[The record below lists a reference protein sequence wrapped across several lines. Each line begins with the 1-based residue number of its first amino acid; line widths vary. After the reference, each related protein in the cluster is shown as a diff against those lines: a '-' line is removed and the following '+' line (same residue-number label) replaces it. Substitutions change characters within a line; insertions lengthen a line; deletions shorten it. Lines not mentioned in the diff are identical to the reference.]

1 MVLPINSD
9 EVSQIVKLLRRE
21 NIEFVVSGGRH
32 STAGASSIE
41 NGVVIDLRKM
51 NSVTVNEESKTLIVQ
66 GGCVWR
72 EVDEAAAKYGLATV
86 GGEFC
91 DALQIF

>member
-1 MVLPINSD
+1 MNTN
-9 EVSQIVKLLRRE
+9 EVASIVKLLRRE
-21 NIEFVVSGGRH
+21 NIEFVVAGGRH

-41 NGVVIDLRKM
+41 DGVVIDLRKM
-51 NSVTVNEESKTLIVQ
+51 NSVTVNEEKKTVLVQ

-86 GGEFC
+86 GGRH
-91 DALQIF
+91 QKIY